1 MLLMDEEVD
10 PVFQTKVNVP
20 LPPDGAKSIAPSPK
34 PKQVTGLTVALATIT
49 GGRGIFTISFFV
61 HKLLSVTVKLLR
73 FDLNFIAVLLVEA
86 A

>member
-1 MLLMDEEVD
+1 MEDEVE
-10 PVFQTKVNVP
+10 PVFHTKVNVP
-20 LPPDGAKSIAPSPK
+20 LPPVGARSTAPSPK

-49 GGRGIFTISFFV
+49 GGKGIFTLTIFV

-73 FDLNFIAVLLVEA
+73 FDLNFKAVLLVEA